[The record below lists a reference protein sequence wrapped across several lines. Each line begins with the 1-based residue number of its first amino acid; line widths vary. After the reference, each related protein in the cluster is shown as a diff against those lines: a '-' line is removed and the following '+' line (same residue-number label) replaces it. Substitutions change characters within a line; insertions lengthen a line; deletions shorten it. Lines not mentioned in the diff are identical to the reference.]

1 MINIKLD
8 DSHISIN
15 DNCRS
20 KKSILE
26 KLSQLLSKPS
36 GININ
41 EIFTELYEREK
52 LGSTSVGN
60 GVALPHARIKG
71 VEHPFVSIIILDNP
85 IDFDNIDN
93 LDVDIIVCLIVPT
106 EETENHLTLL
116 ACLSKI
122 LDKISNRKKLRSAR
136 NSEEILHC
144 LESTD
149 LMFI

>member
-15 DNCRS
+15 DDCKS
-20 KKSILE
+20 KKSLLE
-26 KLSQLLSKPS
+26 KLSLLLSKSS
-36 GININ
+36 GISTD
-41 EIFTELYEREK
+41 EIFTGLYEREK

-60 GVALPHARIKG
+60 GVAIPHARIKG
-71 VEHPFVSIIILDNP
+71 IDYPFVSIIILNNP

-93 LDVDIIVCLIVPT
+93 LDVDIVVCLIVPT
-106 EETENHLTLL
+106 EETENHLALL
-116 ACLSKI
+116 ACLSEI
-122 LDKISNRKKLRSAR
+122 LDNISNRKRLRSAR

-149 LMFI
+149 LLFI

>member
-15 DNCRS
+15 DSCRS

-26 KLSQLLSKPS
+26 KLSQLLSTSS
-36 GININ
+36 GINVN

-71 VEHPFVSIIILDNP
+71 IKHPFVSIIILDNP

-93 LDVDIIVCLIVPT
+93 LDVDIVVCLIVPY
-106 EETENHLTLL
+106 EETENHLALL
-116 ACLSKI
+116 SNLSEI
-122 LDKISNRKKLRSAR
+122 LDQISNRKKLRSAR
-136 NSEEILHC
+136 NSQEILAC
-144 LESTD
+144 LESTE
-149 LMFI
+149 LKFI

>member
-15 DNCRS
+15 DSCRS

-26 KLSQLLSKPS
+26 KLSQLLSTSS
-36 GININ
+36 GINVN

-52 LGSTSVGN
+52 LGSTSIGN

-71 VEHPFVSIIILDNP
+71 IKHPFVSIIILDNP

-93 LDVDIIVCLIVPT
+93 LDVDIVVCLIVPY
-106 EETENHLTLL
+106 EETENHLALL
-116 ACLSKI
+116 SNLSEI
-122 LDKISNRKKLRSAR
+122 LDQISNRKKLRSAR
-136 NSEEILHC
+136 NSQQILAC
-144 LESTD
+144 LESTE
-149 LMFI
+149 LKFI

>member
-15 DNCRS
+15 DSCRS

-26 KLSQLLSKPS
+26 KLSQLLSTSS
-36 GININ
+36 GINVN

-52 LGSTSVGN
+52 LGSTSVGY

-71 VEHPFVSIIILDNP
+71 IKHPFVSIIILDNP

-93 LDVDIIVCLIVPT
+93 LDVDIVVCLIVPY
-106 EETENHLTLL
+106 EETKNHLALL
-116 ACLSKI
+116 SNLSEI
-122 LDKISNRKKLRSAR
+122 LDQISNRKKLRSAR
-136 NSEEILHC
+136 NSQEILAC
-144 LESTD
+144 LESTE
-149 LMFI
+149 LKFI

>member
-1 MINIKLD
+1 MIHIKLD

-26 KLSQLLSKPS
+26 KLSQLLSKSS
-36 GININ
+36 GINVN

-52 LGSTSVGN
+52 LDSTSVGN

-93 LDVDIIVCLIVPT
+93 LDVDIIVCLIVPY
-106 EETENHLTLL
+106 EETENHLALL
-116 ACLSKI
+116 SNLSEI
-122 LDKISNRKKLRSAR
+122 LDEISNRKKLRSAR
-136 NSEEILHC
+136 NTQQILAC
-144 LESTD
+144 LKSTE
-149 LMFI
+149 LKFI

>member
-1 MINIKLD
+1 MINIKFD

-15 DNCRS
+15 DDSRS

-26 KLSQLLSKPS
+26 KLSQLLSKSS

-93 LDVDIIVCLIVPT
+93 LDVDIVVCLIVPY
-106 EETENHLTLL
+106 EETENHLALL
-116 ACLSKI
+116 SNLSEI
-122 LDKISNRKKLRSAR
+122 LDQISNRKKLRSAR
-136 NSEEILHC
+136 NSQQILAC
-144 LESTD
+144 VESTE
-149 LMFI
+149 LKFI

>member
-15 DNCRS
+15 DSCRS

-26 KLSQLLSKPS
+26 KLSQLLSTSS
-36 GININ
+36 GINVN

-52 LGSTSVGN
+52 LGSTSVGY

-71 VEHPFVSIIILDNP
+71 IKHPFVSIIILDNP

-93 LDVDIIVCLIVPT
+93 LDVDIVVCLIVPY
-106 EETENHLTLL
+106 EETENHLALL
-116 ACLSKI
+116 SSLSEI
-122 LDKISNRKKLRSAR
+122 LDQISNRKKLRSAR
-136 NSEEILHC
+136 NSQEILAC
-144 LESTD
+144 LESTE
-149 LMFI
+149 LKFI

>member
-26 KLSQLLSKPS
+26 KLSQLLSKSS
-36 GININ
+36 GIHVN

-60 GVALPHARIKG
+60 GVALPHARIRG
-71 VEHPFVSIIILDNP
+71 VEHPFVSIIILDDP

-93 LDVDIIVCLIVPT
+93 LDVDIIVCLIVPY
-106 EETENHLTLL
+106 EETESHLALL
-116 ACLSKI
+116 SNLSEI
-122 LDKISNRKKLRSAR
+122 LDQISNRKKLRSAR
-136 NSEEILHC
+136 NSQQILAC
-144 LESTD
+144 LESTE
-149 LMFI
+149 LNFI

>member
-15 DNCRS
+15 DSCRS

-26 KLSQLLSKPS
+26 KLSQLLSTSS
-36 GININ
+36 GINVN

-71 VEHPFVSIIILDNP
+71 IKHPFVSIIILDNP

-93 LDVDIIVCLIVPT
+93 LDVDIVVCLIVPT
-106 EETENHLTLL
+106 EETENHLALL
-116 ACLSKI
+116 ACLSEI

-144 LESTD
+144 LKSTD
-149 LMFI
+149 LIFI

>member
-8 DSHISIN
+8 DSQISIN
-15 DNCRS
+15 DDCRS

-26 KLSQLLSKPS
+26 RLSLLLSKSS
-36 GININ
+36 GISAD
-41 EIFTELYEREK
+41 EIFAGLYEREK

-60 GVALPHARIKG
+60 GVAIPHARITG
-71 VEHPFVSIIILDNP
+71 INQPFVSVIILDDP

-93 LDVDIIVCLIVPT
+93 LDVDIVVCLIVPT
-106 EETENHLTLL
+106 DETENHLALL
-116 ACLSKI
+116 ACLSEI